1 MVEKYFDQENPSKAK
16 AIYELVSEKAGEC
29 EAIPPEEWNVTL
41 RDGVNQDCSQMRSGG
56 IAGEGRSVAN
66 EIGYFLR
73 TKVRMAISGG
83 ERLYCLPPKSESNFS
98 TYVESACWPSNNP
111 ILDRYSSVI
120 GNEDNSVR
128 LTMKLP
134 LMECWAENTTFP
146 IENVTVV
153 ADLPLCIGNAGPWAS
168 EPTSGSDILDLS
180 THILDRDVFKEVVR
194 DVSKEVF
201 MIMSVRFV
209 APPLHELDELLDG
222 LLE

>member
-1 MVEKYFDQENPSKAK
+1 MLEKYREYSIWKRSLWSLKAMND
-16 AIYELVSEKAGEC
+16 LVSDKAGEC
-29 EAIPPEEWNVTL
+29 EVIPPEEWNVTL

-73 TKVRMAISGG
+73 TMGGMAISGD
-83 ERLYCLPPKSESNFS
+83 EDLYCLPPKSESNFS

-111 ILDRYSSVI
+111 ILDRYSSVL

-128 LTMKLP
+128 LTMKFP
-134 LMECWAENTTFP
+134 LMECFEENTTYP

-153 ADLPLCIGNAGPWAS
+153 ADLPLCIGNAGPWPR
-168 EPTSGSDILDLS
+168 PTSGSNILDLS
-180 THILDRDVFKEVVR
+180 THILDRTFRDVFKEILM
-194 DVSKEVF
+194 DY
-201 MIMSVRFV
+201 SVRIV
-209 APPLHELDELLDG
+209 DPPLHELDG